1 MKIPARISKWIK
13 NFLNNRK
20 FYVAIDEEVSQE
32 YPILT
37 SVPQGSILSP
47 ILFLIFI
54 YDMPLNIEN
63 YKNMQGLLFADDLKS
78 MYCDRNLNQ
87 INIVLQKYL
96 DNLDYRKIK
105 KKAMNSTWV
114 GPCDSPGTVAKRI

>member
-1 MKIPARISKWIK
+1 MHTMKIPARISKWIK

-54 YDMPLNIEN
+54 YDIPLTIEN

-78 MYCDRNLNQ
+78 MYCDQHRLT
-87 INIVLQKYL
+87 
-96 DNLDYRKIK
+96 KI
-105 KKAMNSTWV
+105 
-114 GPCDSPGTVAKRI
+114 PR